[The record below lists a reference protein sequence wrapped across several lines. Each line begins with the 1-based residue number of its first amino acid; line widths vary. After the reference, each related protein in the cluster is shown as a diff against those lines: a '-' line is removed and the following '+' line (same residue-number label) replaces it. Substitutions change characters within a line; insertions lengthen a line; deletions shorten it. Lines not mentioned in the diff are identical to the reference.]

1 MHSDV
6 DVESVADE
14 LYGLPPGEFTAARD
28 ARSAAAKSDG
38 DRDLAAAIKKLAR
51 PTAAAWLAN
60 LLVRERTEQVEQLL
74 ELGAAM
80 REAQAELAGDQMRQL
95 AVQRRQIVS
104 ALGREAGQL
113 AADRGQP
120 VSRTI
125 REEMEGTLEAAL
137 ADPDAGH
144 ALSSGRMTRSL
155 RYTGLGSV
163 DVAGAVAAT
172 PRPAKKPAPAPKQS
186 KPSNASKKSA
196 ADGHAA
202 DAKAEAKA
210 AEAEAERRRLERAE
224 AAERR
229 LAQARD
235 DAAAAK
241 RTADE
246 KERTVRE
253 IQERVEGLRRQ
264 LDELEAQMLR
274 LQGEEKFAAK
284 NLREADR
291 ARRSAADALRRAK
304 GKVTDAEA
312 AVASLVRRPVG

>member
-1 MHSDV
+1 MHTDV
-6 DVESVADE
+6 DLESVAEE
-14 LYGLPPGEFTAARD
+14 LYGVPPSEFTAARD
-28 ARSAAAKSDG
+28 AQSAAAKGNG
-38 DRDLAAAIKKLAR
+38 DRELAAAIKKLAR

-60 LLVRERTEQVEQLL
+60 LLVRERTQQVDDLL

-120 VSRTI
+120 VSRSI

-137 ADPDAGH
+137 ADPDAGE
-144 ALSSGRMTRSL
+144 ALSSGRLTTSL

-163 DVAGAVAAT
+163 DVVGAVAAT
-172 PRPAKKPAPAPKQS
+172 PRSATKPTTSPKSS
-186 KPSNASKKSA
+186 KPSKPSKKAVASEP
-196 ADGHAA
+196 DSR
-202 DAKAEAKA
+202 DAEVQ
-210 AEAEAERRRLERAE
+210 AEAERRRQERVE
-224 AAERR
+224 VTQRR
-229 LAQARD
+229 LAEARD
-235 DAAAAK
+235 DAAEAK
-241 RTADE
+241 RAADE
-246 KERTVRE
+246 KDRTVRE

-264 LDELEAQMLR
+264 LDELEQQMQR
-274 LQGEEKFAAK
+274 LQSEEKFAAK

-304 GKVTDAEA
+304 GKVKDAEA
-312 AVASLVRRPVG
+312 GVASLVRRPNG

>member
-1 MHSDV
+1 MHNDV

-14 LYGLPPGEFTAARD
+14 LYGLPPSEFTAARD
-28 ARSAAAKSDG
+28 ARSAAAKREG
-38 DRDLAAAIKKLAR
+38 DSDLAAAIKKLGR

-60 LLVRERTEQVEQLL
+60 LLVRERAEQVEQLL

-95 AVQRRQIVS
+95 ALQRRQIVS

-113 AADRGQP
+113 AVDRGQP
-120 VSRTI
+120 VSRSI

-137 ADPDAGH
+137 ADPDAGE
-144 ALSSGRMTRSL
+144 ALSSGRLTTSL

-172 PRPAKKPAPAPKQS
+172 PRPATKPQPSSKPSKKPAGSQS
-186 KPSNASKKSA
+186 
-196 ADGHAA
+196 D
-202 DAKAEAKA
+202 DRD
-210 AEAEAERRRLERAE
+210 AEAEAERRRLERVD

-229 LAQARD
+229 LAAARD
-235 DAAAAK
+235 DAAEAK
-241 RTADE
+241 RVADD

-253 IQERVEGLRRQ
+253 VQERVDGLRRQ
-264 LDELEAQMLR
+264 LDELEQQMQR

-291 ARRSAADALRRAK
+291 ARRAAADALRRAK
-304 GKVTDAEA
+304 GKVADAEA
-312 AVASLVRRPVG
+312 GVASLVRRPTG

>member
-14 LYGLPPGEFTAARD
+14 LYGLPPAEFTAARD
-28 ARSAAAKSDG
+28 ARSVAAKRDG
-38 DRDLAAAIKKLAR
+38 DSELAVAIKKLAR

-60 LLVRERTEQVEQLL
+60 LLVRERTQQVEQLL

-120 VSRTI
+120 VSRSI

-137 ADPDAGH
+137 ADPDAAE
-144 ALSSGRMTRSL
+144 ALSSGRLTTSL

-163 DVAGAVAAT
+163 DVAGAVAT
-172 PRPAKKPAPAPKQS
+172 TSRPAVKPTTS
-186 KPSNASKKSA
+186 KPSKPSKKAAASA
-196 ADGHAA
+196 PDGR
-202 DAKAEAKA
+202 DAEAD
-210 AEAEAERRRLERAE
+210 AERRRLERVA

-229 LAQARD
+229 LGEARD
-235 DAAAAK
+235 DAAEAK
-241 RTADE
+241 RTSDE

-253 IQERVEGLRRQ
+253 VQERVDGLRRQ
-264 LDELEAQMLR
+264 LDELEQQMQR

-284 NLREADR
+284 NLREAER

-312 AVASLVRRPVG
+312 GVASLKRRPNG

>member
-1 MHSDV
+1 MHTDV
-6 DVESVADE
+6 DLESVADE
-14 LYGLPPGEFTAARD
+14 LYGLPPPEFTAARD
-28 ARSAAAKSDG
+28 ARAAAAKGDG
-38 DRDLAAAIKKLAR
+38 DRDLATAIKKLAR

-60 LLVRERTEQVEQLL
+60 LLVRERAEQVEQLL

-80 REAQAELAGDQMRQL
+80 REAQAELAGDQMRAL

-113 AADRGQP
+113 AAGRGQP

-137 ADPDAGH
+137 ADPDAGE
-144 ALSSGRMTRSL
+144 ALSSGRLTTSL

-163 DVAGAVAAT
+163 DVTGAVAAT
-172 PRPAKKPAPAPKQS
+172 SRPATKLASREPRKPS
-186 KPSNASKKSA
+186 KPSEKAAASA
-196 ADGHAA
+196 PGNR
-202 DAKAEAKA
+202 DAE
-210 AEAEAERRRLERAE
+210 AEAEAERRRHERVE
-224 AAERR
+224 AAEHR

-241 RTADE
+241 LAADE
-246 KERTVRE
+246 KERSVRE
-253 IQERVEGLRRQ
+253 VQERVEGLRRQ
-264 LDELEAQMLR
+264 LDELEQQMQR

-291 ARRSAADALRRAK
+291 ARRSAADALRRATS
-304 GKVTDAEA
+304 KVKEAEA
-312 AVASLVRRPVG
+312 GVASLVRRPSG

>member
-1 MHSDV
+1 MHTDV

-28 ARSAAAKSDG
+28 ARSAAAKGDG
-38 DRDLAAAIKKLAR
+38 DRDLAAAIRKLAR

-60 LLVRERTEQVEQLL
+60 LLVRERTQQVEQLL

-113 AADRGQP
+113 AVERGQP
-120 VSRTI
+120 VSRSI

-137 ADPDAGH
+137 ADPDAAE
-144 ALSSGRMTRSL
+144 ALSSGRLTTSL

-163 DVAGAVAAT
+163 DVSGAVAST
-172 PRPAKKPAPAPKQS
+172 SRPATKSTTSSRLSKASKKPAAAAPDS
-186 KPSNASKKSA
+186 R
-196 ADGHAA
+196 D
-202 DAKAEAKA
+202 AEAD
-210 AEAEAERRRLERAE
+210 AERRRQERVQAAE
-224 AAERR
+224 AR

-235 DAAAAK
+235 DAAESK
-241 RTADE
+241 RVAEE
-246 KERTVRE
+246 KERIVRE
-253 IQERVEGLRRQ
+253 VQERVEGLRRQ
-264 LDELEAQMLR
+264 LDELEQQMQR

-291 ARRSAADALRRAK
+291 ARRAAADALRRAK
-304 GKVTDAEA
+304 GKVKDAEA
-312 AVASLVRRPVG
+312 GVASLVRRPKG

>member
-1 MHSDV
+1 MHTDV

-28 ARSAAAKSDG
+28 ARSTAAKRAG
-38 DRDLAAAIKKLAR
+38 DRDLAAAIKRLGR

-95 AVQRRQIVS
+95 ALQRRQIVS

-113 AADRGQP
+113 AVDRGQP
-120 VSRTI
+120 VSRSI

-137 ADPDAGH
+137 ADPDAGE
-144 ALSSGRMTRSL
+144 ALSSGRLTTSL

-172 PRPAKKPAPAPKQS
+172 PRPAAKRPVS
-186 KPSNASKKSA
+186 STSSKKA
-196 ADGHAA
+196 AAPEPD
-202 DAKAEAKA
+202 DRE
-210 AEAEAERRRLERAE
+210 AEAEAERRRLERVE
-224 AAERR
+224 AAEQR
-229 LAQARD
+229 LASARD
-235 DAAAAK
+235 DAAEAK
-241 RTADE
+241 RVAED

-253 IQERVEGLRRQ
+253 VQERVDGLRRQ
-264 LDELEAQMLR
+264 LDELEQQMQR

-284 NLREADR
+284 NLREVDR
-291 ARRSAADALRRAK
+291 ARRTAADALRRAK
-304 GKVTDAEA
+304 GKVAEA
-312 AVASLVRRPVG
+312 EAGVASLVRRPNR

>member
-1 MHSDV
+1 MHTDV

-28 ARSAAAKSDG
+28 ARSAAAKGDG
-38 DRDLAAAIKKLAR
+38 DRELAVAIKKLAR

-60 LLVRERTEQVEQLL
+60 LLVRERTEQVKQLL

-113 AADRGQP
+113 AADLGQP

-137 ADPDAGH
+137 ADPDAGD
-144 ALSSGRMTRSL
+144 ALRSGRMTTSL

-172 PRPAKKPAPAPKQS
+172 PRPASKPASPKASKATKSSKKPL
-186 KPSNASKKSA
+186 
-196 ADGHAA
+196 ADRRDA
-202 DAKAEAKA
+202 DAGVEAQA
-210 AEAEAERRRLERAE
+210 AAEAERRRLERVE

-253 IQERVEGLRRQ
+253 VQERVEGLRRQ
-264 LDELEAQMLR
+264 LDELEQQMLR

>member
-1 MHSDV
+1 MHTDV

-14 LYGLPPGEFTAARD
+14 LYGLPPAEFTAARD
-28 ARSAAAKSDG
+28 TRSAAAKGDG

-113 AADRGQP
+113 AADLGQP

-137 ADPDAGH
+137 ADPDAGD
-144 ALSSGRMTRSL
+144 ALRSGRMTTSL

-172 PRPAKKPAPAPKQS
+172 PRPASKPASPK
-186 KPSNASKKSA
+186 ASKATKSRTKPL
-196 ADGHAA
+196 ADGHDA
-202 DAKAEAKA
+202 DTEAEAQA
-210 AEAEAERRRLERAE
+210 AAEAERRRLERVE

-241 RTADE
+241 RSADD
-246 KERTVRE
+246 KERTVRDV
-253 IQERVEGLRRQ
+253 QERVEGLRRQ
-264 LDELEAQMLR
+264 LDELEQQMLR

-291 ARRSAADALRRAK
+291 ARRSAADALRRAN

>member
-1 MHSDV
+1 MHTDV

-14 LYGLPPGEFTAARD
+14 LYGLPPAEFTAARD
-28 ARSAAAKSDG
+28 ARSAAAKRDG
-38 DRDLAAAIKKLAR
+38 DPDLAAAIKKLAR

-60 LLVRERTEQVEQLL
+60 LLVRERSQQVEQLL

-113 AADRGQP
+113 AAGRGQP
-120 VSRTI
+120 VSRSI

-137 ADPDAGH
+137 ADPDAGE
-144 ALSSGRMTRSL
+144 ALSSGRLTTSL

-172 PRPAKKPAPAPKQS
+172 SRSAAKPTASSKSS
-186 KPSNASKKSA
+186 KPSKKAAASA
-196 ADGHAA
+196 PDVR
-202 DAKAEAKA
+202 DAEAD
-210 AEAEAERRRLERAE
+210 AERRRLERVA
-224 AAERR
+224 AAEQR
-229 LAQARD
+229 LGEARD
-235 DAAAAK
+235 DAAEAK
-241 RTADE
+241 RAADE
-246 KERTVRE
+246 KERVVRE
-253 IQERVEGLRRQ
+253 VQERVDGLRRQ
-264 LDELEAQMLR
+264 LDELEQQMQR

-284 NLREADR
+284 NLREAER
-291 ARRSAADALRRAK
+291 ARRSATDALRRAK

-312 AVASLVRRPVG
+312 GVASLVRRPKG

>member
-1 MHSDV
+1 MHTDV
-6 DVESVADE
+6 DLESVAEE
-14 LYGLPPGEFTAARD
+14 LYGVPPGEFTAARD
-28 ARSAAAKSDG
+28 AQSTAAKGNG
-38 DRDLAAAIKKLAR
+38 DRELAAAIKKLAR

-60 LLVRERTEQVEQLL
+60 LLVRERTQQVDDLL

-120 VSRTI
+120 VSRSI

-137 ADPDAGH
+137 ADPDAGE
-144 ALSSGRMTRSL
+144 ALSSGRLTTSL

-163 DVAGAVAAT
+163 DVVGAVAAT
-172 PRPAKKPAPAPKQS
+172 PRSATKPTTSPKSS
-186 KPSNASKKSA
+186 KPSKPSKKAVASEP
-196 ADGHAA
+196 DSR
-202 DAKAEAKA
+202 DAEVQ
-210 AEAEAERRRLERAE
+210 AEAERRRQERVE
-224 AAERR
+224 VTQRR
-229 LAQARD
+229 LAEARD
-235 DAAAAK
+235 DAAEAK
-241 RTADE
+241 RAADE
-246 KERTVRE
+246 KDRTVRE

-264 LDELEAQMLR
+264 LDELEQQMQR
-274 LQGEEKFAAK
+274 LQSEEKFAAK

-304 GKVTDAEA
+304 GKVKDAEA
-312 AVASLVRRPVG
+312 GVASLVRRPNG

>member
-1 MHSDV
+1 MHTDV

-28 ARSAAAKSDG
+28 ARSAAAKGDG

-60 LLVRERTEQVEQLL
+60 LLVRERTQQVEQLL

-113 AADRGQP
+113 AVERGQL
-120 VSRTI
+120 VSRSI

-137 ADPDAGH
+137 ADPDAAE
-144 ALSSGRMTRSL
+144 ALSSGRLTTSL

-163 DVAGAVAAT
+163 DVSGAVAST
-172 PRPAKKPAPAPKQS
+172 SRPATKSTTSSRLS
-186 KPSNASKKSA
+186 KASKKPPVA
-196 ADGHAA
+196 AP
-202 DAKAEAKA
+202 DARDAEAD
-210 AEAEAERRRLERAE
+210 AERRRRDRVE
-224 AAERR
+224 AAQAR

-235 DAAAAK
+235 DAAESK
-241 RTADE
+241 RVADE
-246 KERTVRE
+246 KDRIVRE
-253 IQERVEGLRRQ
+253 VQERVEGLRRQ
-264 LDELEAQMLR
+264 LDELEQQMQR

-304 GKVTDAEA
+304 GKMKDAEA
-312 AVASLVRRPVG
+312 GVASLVRRPKG

>member
-1 MHSDV
+1 MHTDV
-6 DVESVADE
+6 DLESVADE
-14 LYGLPPGEFTAARD
+14 LYGLPPPEFTAARD
-28 ARSAAAKSDG
+28 ARAAAAKGDG
-38 DRDLAAAIKKLAR
+38 DRDLATAIKKLAR

-60 LLVRERTEQVEQLL
+60 LLVRERAEQVEQLL

-80 REAQAELAGDQMRQL
+80 REAQAELAGDQMRAL

-113 AADRGQP
+113 AAGRGQP

-137 ADPDAGH
+137 ADPDAGE
-144 ALSSGRMTRSL
+144 ALSSGRLTTSL

-163 DVAGAVAAT
+163 DVTGAVAAT
-172 PRPAKKPAPAPKQS
+172 SRPATKLASREPRKPS
-186 KPSNASKKSA
+186 KPSEKAAASA
-196 ADGHAA
+196 PGNRD
-202 DAKAEAKA
+202 AEAE
-210 AEAEAERRRLERAE
+210 AEAEAERRRHERVE
-224 AAERR
+224 AAEHR

-241 RTADE
+241 LAADE
-246 KERTVRE
+246 KERSVRE
-253 IQERVEGLRRQ
+253 VQERVEGLRRQ
-264 LDELEAQMLR
+264 LDELEQQMQR
-274 LQGEEKFAAK
+274 LQSEEKFAAK

-304 GKVTDAEA
+304 GKVKDAEA
-312 AVASLVRRPVG
+312 GVASLVRRPNG